1 MTKIMCTTVSVE
13 ITELAERITE
23 ELCGDAGLE
32 VVIVHGSQVSGKARA
47 DSDVDI
53 AVLYDAPMSLEQR
66 FSLLARLE
74 KVLGEPVDL
83 VDLFSLHG
91 TILKKIL
98 TKGRVLLGRGS
109 VKYAQLLRRMVFNQE
124 DMMPYYNRAIAERLK
139 GFIHG

>member
-1 MTKIMCTTVSVE
+1 MSDE
-13 ITELAERITE
+13 ITGLTKRITE
-23 ELCGDAGLE
+23 ELRDDAGLE
-32 VVIVHGSQVSGKARA
+32 MVIVHGSQVSGKARA

-53 AVLYDAPMSLEQR
+53 AVLYDAPLSVRQR

-74 KVLGEPVDL
+74 NVLEKPVDL

-98 TKGRVLLGRGS
+98 TTGKVLLGRGS
-109 VKYAQLLRRMVFNQE
+109 VKHVQLLRRMIFNQE

-139 GFIHG
+139 RFIHG

>member
-1 MTKIMCTTVSVE
+1 MNRKYAVSVE
-13 ITELAERITE
+13 ITDLTERITE
-23 ELCGDAGLE
+23 ELCDDVGLE
-32 VVIVHGSQVSGKARA
+32 VVIVHGSRVSGTARA

-53 AVLYDAPMSLEQR
+53 AVLYDAPLSLEQR

-74 KVLGEPVDL
+74 NVLGKPVDL

-109 VKYAQLLRRMVFNQE
+109 VKYTQLLRRMVFNQE

>member
-1 MTKIMCTTVSVE
+1 MSDE
-13 ITELAERITE
+13 ITGLTKRITE
-23 ELCGDAGLE
+23 ELRDDAGLE
-32 VVIVHGSQVSGKARA
+32 MVIVHGSQVSGKARA

-53 AVLYDAPMSLEQR
+53 AVLYDAPLSVRQR

-74 KVLGEPVDL
+74 NVLGKPVDL

-98 TKGRVLLGRGS
+98 TTGKVLLGRGS
-109 VKYAQLLRRMVFNQE
+109 VKHVQLLRRMIFNQE

-139 GFIHG
+139 RFIHG

>member
-1 MTKIMCTTVSVE
+1 MGN
-13 ITELAERITE
+13 ELAELTGRITK

-32 VVIVHGSQVSGKARA
+32 VVIVHGSQVSGKVRA

-53 AVLYDAPMSLEQR
+53 AVLYDAPMNLEQR

-74 KVLGEPVDL
+74 KVLGKPVDL

-91 TILKKIL
+91 TILKKVL
-98 TKGRVLLGRGS
+98 TKGRVLFGQGS
-109 VKYAQLLRRMVFNQE
+109 EMHAQLLRRMVFNQE

>member
-1 MTKIMCTTVSVE
+1 MCTTVSVE